1 MTAKNSCLL
10 TLVFAL
16 CLSLPTASFPAE
28 KQRVAYPSLGL
39 ALSPSWVTLEK
50 GFWRKYGLDV
60 ELILLSG
67 GGKMVPAL
75 VSGSVQILFASD
87 PEVTTAITRG
97 VDLTKLGVTA
107 NTFGASLVTQP
118 DIQSIRDLKG
128 KVLGV
133 GRGRDASYIRLV
145 KLLRDNG
152 INPNDEV
159 KFLPIGAAA
168 AARLQALKAR
178 VIHGT
183 VLGPPLDQVAAK
195 EGLKLLVKFDA
206 PTPVGGISTTG
217 GFLKQNRSLI
227 INFLK
232 GYMEGIHYLLT
243 QKEESLK
250 VIARYLRNP
259 DMSIVGYFYDDI
271 ADRVERDLRPKPE
284 SVRFLNE
291 LVAADNPNTMLLGE
305 TDHWDL
311 SLIEEIRRSGFVEQ
325 LYKK

>member
-10 TLVFAL
+10 SLVFAL
-16 CLSLPTASFPAE
+16 CLSLPTASLPAE

-75 VSGSVQILFASD
+75 VSGSVQILLASD
-87 PEVTTAITRG
+87 PEVTTAIARG
-97 VDLTKLGVTA
+97 VDLTKLGVTT

-133 GRGRDASYIRLV
+133 GRGRDASYTRLV

-152 INPNDEV
+152 LNPNDDV
-159 KFLPIGAAA
+159 KFLAIGQAPS
-168 AARLQALKAR
+168 ARLQALKAK
-178 VIHGT
+178 IIQGT
-183 VLGPPLDQVAAK
+183 VLSPPLDRVATR
-195 EGLKLLVKFDA
+195 EGLKLLAQFDA
-206 PTPVGGISTTG
+206 PTPAGGISTTES
-217 GFLKQNRSLI
+217 FLKQNRALI

-243 QKEESLK
+243 QKEKSLE
-250 VIARYLRNP
+250 VLARYLRNP

-271 ADRVERDLRPKPE
+271 AHRVEKDLRPKPE

-291 LVAADNPNTMLLGE
+291 LVALDEPNTRQLGE

>member
-1 MTAKNSCLL
+1 MTARNSCLL
-10 TLVFAL
+10 SLVFVF
-16 CLSLPTASFPAE
+16 CLSLPAASLPAE
-28 KQRVAYPSLGL
+28 KLRVAYPSLGL

-50 GFWRKYGLDV
+50 GFWRKSGLDV

-75 VSGSVQILFASD
+75 VSGSVQILLASD
-87 PEVTTAITRG
+87 PEVTTAIARG
-97 VDLTKLGVTA
+97 VDLTKLGVTT

-133 GRGRDASYIRLV
+133 GRGRDASYTRLV

-152 INPNDEV
+152 LNPNDEV
-159 KFLPIGAAA
+159 KFLAIGQAPS
-168 AARLQALKAR
+168 ARLQALKAR
-178 VIHGT
+178 VIQGT
-183 VLGPPLDQVAAK
+183 VLSPPLDRVAAK
-195 EGLKLLVKFDA
+195 DGLKLLAEFDA
-206 PTPVGGISTTG
+206 PTPAGGISTTG
-217 GFLKQNRSLI
+217 AFLKQNRGLI

-243 QKEESLK
+243 QKEKSLE
-250 VIARYLRNP
+250 VLARYLRNP
-259 DMSIVGYFYDDI
+259 DVSIVGYFYDDI
-271 ADRVERDLRPKPE
+271 ARRVERDLRPKPE

-291 LVAADNPNTMLLGE
+291 LVALDEPNTRQLTE

>member
-1 MTAKNSCLL
+1 MTAKNSYLL
-10 TLVFAL
+10 SLVFAL
-16 CLSLPTASFPAE
+16 CLSLPTASLPAE

-75 VSGSVQILFASD
+75 VSGSVQILLASD
-87 PEVTTAITRG
+87 PEVTTAIARG
-97 VDLTKLGVTA
+97 VDLTKLGVTT

-133 GRGRDASYIRLV
+133 GRGRDASYTRLV

-152 INPNDEV
+152 LNPNDDV
-159 KFLPIGAAA
+159 KFLAIGQAPS
-168 AARLQALKAR
+168 ARLQALKAK
-178 VIHGT
+178 IIQGT
-183 VLGPPLDQVAAK
+183 VLSPPLDRVATR
-195 EGLKLLVKFDA
+195 EGLKLLAQFDA
-206 PTPVGGISTTG
+206 PTPAGGISTTES
-217 GFLKQNRSLI
+217 FLKQNRALI

-243 QKEESLK
+243 QKEKSLE
-250 VIARYLRNP
+250 VLARYLRNP

-271 ADRVERDLRPKPE
+271 AHRVEKDLRPKPE

-291 LVAADNPNTMLLGE
+291 LVALDEPNTRQLGE

>member
-1 MTAKNSCLL
+1 MTVKNGCLL
-10 TLVFAL
+10 SLVFAL
-16 CLSLPTASFPAE
+16 CLSLPTASLPAE

-75 VSGSVQILFASD
+75 VSGSVQILLASD
-87 PEVTTAITRG
+87 PEVTTAIARG
-97 VDLTKLGVTA
+97 ADLTKLGVTT

-133 GRGRDASYIRLV
+133 GRGRDASYTRLV

-152 INPNDEV
+152 LNPNDEV
-159 KFLPIGAAA
+159 KFLAIGQAPS
-168 AARLQALKAR
+168 ARLQALKAR
-178 VIHGT
+178 VIQGT
-183 VLGPPLDQVAAK
+183 VLSPPLDRVAAR
-195 EGLKLLVKFDA
+195 EGLKLLAQFDA
-206 PTPVGGISTTG
+206 PTPAGGISTTE
-217 GFLKQNRSLI
+217 GFLKQNRALI

-243 QKEESLK
+243 QKEKSLE
-250 VIARYLRNP
+250 VLARYLRNP

-271 ADRVERDLRPKPE
+271 AHRVERDLRPKAE

-291 LVAADNPNTMLLGE
+291 LVALDESNTRQLGE

>member
-10 TLVFAL
+10 SLVFAL
-16 CLSLPTASFPAE
+16 CLSLPAASLPAE
-28 KQRVAYPSLGL
+28 KQRMAYPSLGL

-75 VSGSVQILFASD
+75 VSGSVQILLASD
-87 PEVTTAITRG
+87 PEVTTAIARG
-97 VDLTKLGVTA
+97 VDLTKLGVTT

-133 GRGRDASYIRLV
+133 GRGRDASYTRLV

-152 INPNDEV
+152 LNPNDDV
-159 KFLPIGAAA
+159 KFLAIGQAPS
-168 AARLQALKAR
+168 ARLQALKAK
-178 VIHGT
+178 IIQGT
-183 VLGPPLDQVAAK
+183 VLSPPLDRVATR
-195 EGLKLLVKFDA
+195 EGLKLLAQFDA
-206 PTPVGGISTTG
+206 PTPAGGISTTES
-217 GFLKQNRSLI
+217 FLKQNRALI

-243 QKEESLK
+243 QKEKSLE
-250 VIARYLRNP
+250 VLARYLRNP

-271 ADRVERDLRPKPE
+271 AHRVEKDLRPKPE

-291 LVAADNPNTMLLGE
+291 LVALDEPNTRQLGE

>member
-1 MTAKNSCLL
+1 MTAKNSYPLS
-10 TLVFAL
+10 LVFAL
-16 CLSLPTASFPAE
+16 YLSLPAASLPAE

-75 VSGSVQILFASD
+75 VSGSVQILLASD
-87 PEVTTAITRG
+87 PEVTTAIARG
-97 VDLTKLGVTA
+97 VDLTKLGVTT

-133 GRGRDASYIRLV
+133 GRGRDASYTRLV

-152 INPNDEV
+152 LNPNDEV
-159 KFLPIGAAA
+159 KFLAIGQAPS
-168 AARLQALKAR
+168 ARLQALKAK
-178 VIHGT
+178 VIQGT
-183 VLGPPLDQVAAK
+183 VLSPPLDRVAAG
-195 EGLKLLVKFDA
+195 EGLKLLAQFDA
-206 PTPVGGISTTG
+206 PTPAGGISTTG
-217 GFLKQNRSLI
+217 GFLKQNRALI

-232 GYMEGIHYLLT
+232 GYMEGIHFLLT
-243 QKEESLK
+243 QKEKSLE
-250 VIARYLRNP
+250 VLARYLRNP

-271 ADRVERDLRPKPE
+271 AHRVERDLRPKPE

-291 LVAADNPNTMLLGE
+291 LVALDEPNARQLGE